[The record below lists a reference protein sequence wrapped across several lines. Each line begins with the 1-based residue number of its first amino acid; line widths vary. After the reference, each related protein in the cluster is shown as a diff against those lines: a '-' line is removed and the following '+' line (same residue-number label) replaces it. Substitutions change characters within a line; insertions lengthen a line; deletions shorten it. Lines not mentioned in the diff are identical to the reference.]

1 MRSRELQTISDHD
14 AVAAIGKILGDQFVE
29 LGGDP
34 FGLASVT
41 VLPANSLVVSLSRS
55 LPFAPFLTLEKRK
68 GEAAHNE
75 IYYVQARSATKLK
88 SQAMEL
94 GNRSATIGEKR
105 GYPISAIS
113 EVSENLS
120 RLYFPSRAR

>member
-1 MRSRELQTISDHD
+1 
-14 AVAAIGKILGDQFVE
+14 VPFV
-29 LGGDP
+29 
-34 FGLASVT
+34 
-41 VLPANSLVVSLSRS
+41 
-55 LPFAPFLTLEKRK
+55 TLEKRK

-113 EVSENLS
+113 EVNENLS
-120 RLYFPSRAR
+120 RLYFPRARDRFRDMALEGLLVVVVVLVANICS